1 MVIDAPYNYS
11 DKYDEYLP
19 KVILAAREDIKENND
34 DRLFICV
41 GPTGVGKSM
50 LAFHILDNYTQ
61 GDVHLDY
68 LAASRESFA
77 VAIKKLKDKFEQ
89 GNKGLPLWFDEADSD
104 NLEQNAKWNKRL
116 FSLYMKIRFL
126 NGFHI
131 WCWPSL
137 KAVDRRFVEERVNGI
152 FFCYTKEQNKPRSYA
167 FFPKQSILRMIDNKL
182 PLNYYNLR
190 KQKEKYAA
198 WIGKYRDYTG
208 KLKEE
213 YLKIKHDGG
222 FDAVDDF
229 FNDFGEESKVKSV
242 NTAQRDYFTVKELS
256 LMYNLSEPAVIKRF
270 EKGIRG
276 GLWVEAETKS
286 NNKRI
291 LPKTYLKAFESRHKG
306 GDVVVFGVSKGGRLI
321 NARSLENPEAESIK
335 TETTEANA
343 EATETKVLL

>member
-1 MVIDAPYNYS
+1 MAIEAPYNYS
-11 DKYDEYLP
+11 EKHDEYLT
-19 KVILAAREDIKENND
+19 KLVNAARDDIKDNND
-34 DRLFICV
+34 DRLYIVV

-50 LAFHILDNYTQ
+50 LAFHIVDDYTL
-61 GDVHLDY
+61 GEVHMDY

-182 PLNYYNLR
+182 PLNYFNLR

-229 FNDFGEESKVKSV
+229 FNDFGDDKE
-242 NTAQRDYFTVKELS
+242 VKEKNGYTRADIEKRSGFSKGKFDYHWNEGKKKGLISQEDLHTDEELQYILS
-256 LMYNLSEPAVIKRF
+256 KANKNVLVI
-270 EKGIRG
+270 
-276 GLWVEAETKS
+276 
-286 NNKRI
+286 
-291 LPKTYLKAFESRHKG
+291 PKYVTFG
-306 GDVVVFGVSKGGRLI
+306 GDAPDYARPVGRPLI
-321 NARSLENPEAESIK
+321 NARQEKKLEMKE
-335 TETTEANA
+335 
-343 EATETKVLL
+343 

>member
-1 MVIDAPYNYS
+1 MAIDAPYNYS

-19 KVILAAREDIKENND
+19 RVIAAAREDIKENND

-229 FNDFGEESKVKSV
+229 FNDFGDENKVKEINDEQSDFV
-242 NTAQRDYFTVKELS
+242 PCATIEKLYAKTDHTVKYH
-256 LMYNLSEPAVIKRF
+256 MKR
-270 EKGIRG
+270 GIRL
-276 GLWVEAETKS
+276 GLWVEAETKRGRVRGIM
-286 NNKRI
+286 KKHI
-291 LPKTYLKAFESRHKG
+291 KAYENLLNG
-306 GDVVVFGVSKGGRLI
+306 GDVSVSEGFKDGPLI
-321 NARSLENPEAESIK
+321 NARQEKNLEMKE
-335 TETTEANA
+335 
-343 EATETKVLL
+343 

>member
-19 KVILAAREDIKENND
+19 KVITAAREDIKENND

-50 LAFHILDNYTQ
+50 LAFHILDNYTM

-229 FNDFGEESKVKSV
+229 FNDFGNDE
-242 NTAQRDYFTVKELS
+242 TVKETNGLTRAQIEKQSGLS
-256 LMYNLSEPAVIKRF
+256 KGKFDYHWNEGKKKGMITQEDLHTDEELQYILSKVNKNVLVI
-270 EKGIRG
+270 
-276 GLWVEAETKS
+276 
-286 NNKRI
+286 
-291 LPKTYLKAFESRHKG
+291 PKYVTFG
-306 GDVVVFGVSKGGRLI
+306 GDVPDYERSVGRPLI
-321 NARSLENPEAESIK
+321 NARQNKKSEP
-335 TETTEANA
+335 A
-343 EATETKVLL
+343 EAIKEVSL